1 MHHDFQ
7 KRVNSSLPIVKFLAR
22 TLLLMIIETEP
33 SNSLLLQMQQLLP
46 DNIKND
52 IDGAQADFFSSLEH
66 LIKAKEHDIWYI
78 MAQYLL
84 EYQKLNHS
92 KKIMNE
98 GFITLQLRRILRNAM
113 NSKEANLIGKL
124 YFQLLMPF
132 LITIL
137 VAELFTMLVADS
149 EARALLDKLS
159 TEVKTD
165 QQKINFLTLSAMYNE
180 HFDEMDIVQNL
191 RVT

>member
-1 MHHDFQ
+1 
-7 KRVNSSLPIVKFLAR
+7 
-22 TLLLMIIETEP
+22 
-33 SNSLLLQMQQLLP
+33 
-46 DNIKND
+46 
-52 IDGAQADFFSSLEH
+52 
-66 LIKAKEHDIWYI
+66 
-78 MAQYLL
+78 
-84 EYQKLNHS
+84 
-92 KKIMNE
+92 
-98 GFITLQLRRILRNAM
+98 
-113 NSKEANLIGKL
+113 
-124 YFQLLMPF
+124 MPF

-137 VAELFTMLVADS
+137 VTELFTMLVADS